1 MPKEYYFRAD
11 RITICDSK
19 GGFSPI
25 SNGDHCFHSPDVNNL
40 FATLRQLIVLLPYI
54 YFIEGNILISLQ
66 KLFLLTVTQLY
77 LS

>member
-1 MPKEYYFRAD
+1 MPKECYFRAD

-40 FATLRQLIVLLPYI
+40 FATLRQLIVLWPLPSDLEEVRLGC
-54 YFIEGNILISLQ
+54 F
-66 KLFLLTVTQLY
+66 
-77 LS
+77 